1 VSIGAIEEPTACD
14 PCLRRLQLLGVL
26 APFIEKVATGRPGER
41 SPQLLALA
49 DDQLVRAVG
58 GRKAEKLLV
67 EATDAEPDVL
77 RDRIQEADCWALC
90 THDRRYPPQL
100 RDLGDAPPALI
111 GRGDP
116 SGLARLRGE
125 AAVTVVGARRATSY
139 GREIARGLA
148 AELAGAGFA
157 VVSGLAWGVD
167 GAAHEG
173 ALDAGFT
180 TAVLGCGADVA
191 YPRHHRR
198 LYDRIR
204 EGGLI
209 LSELPP
215 GTTAWRWAFPARNR
229 IMAALGTMTIVVEAA
244 GHSGSLITAELASDL
259 GRDVGAAPGPVGARM
274 STGTNQLLADGA
286 RVVRDAQDVLD
297 ALIGPGAAR
306 HAVSGPELDAH
317 LTAVLDRVEG
327 GDADSDSIALALS
340 CGGGEATAALA
351 RLERLG
357 YVQRSFAGT
366 YSRTALRRTERE
378 TNGEEVDH
386 LA

>member
-1 VSIGAIEEPTACD
+1 VSGGATEEPIACD
-14 PCLRRLQLLGVL
+14 PCLRRLHLLGVL

-41 SPQLLALA
+41 SPQLLALG
-49 DDQLVRAVG
+49 DSQLARAVG

-67 EATDAEPDVL
+67 EATEADPEVL
-77 RDRIQEADCWALC
+77 RDRIREADCWALC
-90 THDRRYPPQL
+90 THDPRYPPQL

-111 GRGDP
+111 GRGEL
-116 SGLARLRGE
+116 SVLSRLRAD

-139 GREIARGLA
+139 GREIARNLA

-173 ALDAGFT
+173 ALEGGHT
-180 TAVLGCGADVA
+180 VAVLGCGADVA
-191 YPRHHRR
+191 YPRHHQR
-198 LYDRIR
+198 LYERIR
-204 EGGLI
+204 ERGVI

-229 IMAALGTMTIVVEAA
+229 IMAALGAMTVVVEAA

-259 GRDVGAAPGPVGARM
+259 GRDVGAVPGPVGARM
-274 STGTNQLLADGA
+274 SAGTNQLLADGA
-286 RVVRDAQDVLD
+286 RLVRDAQDVLD

-306 HAVSGPELDAH
+306 PVVSGPELDGH
-317 LTAVLDRVEG
+317 LGAVLDRIEG
-327 GDADSDSIALALS
+327 GDGDSDSIAVALS

-366 YSRTALRRTERE
+366 YSRTALRRPQPEAS
-378 TNGEEVDH
+378 GEEADH